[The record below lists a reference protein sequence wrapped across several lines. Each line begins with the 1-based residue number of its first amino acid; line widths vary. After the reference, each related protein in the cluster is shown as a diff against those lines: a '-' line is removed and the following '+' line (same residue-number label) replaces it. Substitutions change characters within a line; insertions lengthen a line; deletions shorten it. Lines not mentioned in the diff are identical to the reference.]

1 MVDADVAE
9 AWEDLY
15 RVLPDGWSV
24 MRPQWQR
31 DQRVW
36 VIYARNLTGARRT
49 LDPWAEAF
57 GETEAIALRA
67 LAQQFRTRGT

>member
-9 AWEDLY
+9 AWEELY

-36 VIYARNLTGARRT
+36 VIYARNLTGARRA

-57 GETEAIALRA
+57 GETKAIALRA